1 MFDDLKCSAHN
12 QYGDVLFRTGFIGL
26 FLYLYL
32 LYKVFIHLKNNHR
45 DLFYGYISIL
55 VYGFFHETFKM
66 SQGAF
71 ILAFVLGMMVTA
83 NRYKTIGKNRT
94 SNL

>member
-1 MFDDLKCSAHN
+1 M
-12 QYGDVLFRTGFIGL
+12 V
-26 FLYLYL
+26 
-32 LYKVFIHLKNNHR
+32 
-45 DLFYGYISIL
+45 
-55 VYGFFHETFKM
+55 FHETFKM

>member
-32 LYKVFIHLKNNHR
+32 LYKVFMHLKNNMRPFLWIYKYSGLWFFMRHLKCLKEH
-45 DLFYGYISIL
+45 LFWL
-55 VYGFFHETFKM
+55 LF
-66 SQGAF
+66 
-71 ILAFVLGMMVTA
+71 
-83 NRYKTIGKNRT
+83 
-94 SNL
+94 

>member
-1 MFDDLKCSAHN
+1 MD
-12 QYGDVLFRTGFIGL
+12 
-26 FLYLYL
+26 
-32 LYKVFIHLKNNHR
+32 
-45 DLFYGYISIL
+45 ISIL

-83 NRYKTIGKNRT
+83 NRYKTIGKNRQAT
-94 SNL
+94 FRLKIKKKFLKY